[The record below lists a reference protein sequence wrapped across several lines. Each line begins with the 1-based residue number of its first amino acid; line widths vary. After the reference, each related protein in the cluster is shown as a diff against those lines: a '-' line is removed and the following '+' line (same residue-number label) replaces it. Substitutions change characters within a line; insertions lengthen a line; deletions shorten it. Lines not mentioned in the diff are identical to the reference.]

1 MIRSPRFVRTC
12 RVLLGA
18 CLALA
23 VWVTPAAAQD
33 TGTVS
38 GTVVDNSNQV
48 VPGAGV
54 TLTNEATGDTRTTT
68 SGDRGVFS
76 FRAVPPGSYTVKIE
90 LQGFRTH
97 EQKKNVV
104 NAARTAD
111 VGAIQFLTETR

>member
-1 MIRSPRFVRTC
+1 MIRSPRLVRTG
-12 RVLLGA
+12 RALLGA

-68 SGDRGVFS
+68 SGDRGVFG

-97 EQKKNVV
+97 EQKKNVI
-104 NAARTAD
+104 N
-111 VGAIQFLTETR
+111 VGSIQFLTETR